1 MKIQF
6 LAGVTPIV
14 RDAEAGA
21 AFYRDALGL
30 PVQGDAY
37 LSTEALPGVRHFG
50 VWPLSLA
57 ARSCF
62 GQEAWPQDVP
72 VPQATIEFELATE
85 AEVASAAAELRE
97 AGHALI
103 HDAKTEPWGQ
113 TVARLL
119 GPEQLLIGLTYTPW
133 MH

>member
-6 LAGVTPIV
+6 VAGVTPIV
-14 RDAEAGA
+14 HDPEAGA
-21 AFYRDALGL
+21 AFYREALGL
-30 PVQGDAY
+30 PVQGESY

-62 GQEAWPQDVP
+62 GRETWPQDVP

-97 AGHALI
+97 AGHILV

-119 GPEQLLIGLTYTPW
+119 GPENLLIGLTYTPW